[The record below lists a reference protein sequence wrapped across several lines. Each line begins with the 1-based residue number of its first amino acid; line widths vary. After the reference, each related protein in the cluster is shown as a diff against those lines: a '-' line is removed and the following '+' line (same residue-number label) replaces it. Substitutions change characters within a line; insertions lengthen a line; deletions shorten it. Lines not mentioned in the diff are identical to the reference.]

1 VIKLNLPV
9 ISLFGARIVM
19 GPVTVDNRCVDTGAN
34 PALSDRFAQTIAAFM
49 VHRHTEACRH
59 QPSRGATHCRFAHT
73 QGPRRLDLDLS
84 RSSHVI
90 VGN

>member
-1 VIKLNLPV
+1 M
-9 ISLFGARIVM
+9 S
-19 GPVTVDNRCVDTGAN
+19 PVTVDNRCVDTGAN

-73 QGPRRLDLDLS
+73 QAPIASTSTCPAPLM
-84 RSSHVI
+84 SSLATDSLQTFGVPQ
-90 VGN
+90 